1 MKAYLV
7 TTATVFALVAV
18 LHVWRVFEER
28 DSLARDPW
36 FLIITVIAAALSGWA
51 ITLLRRRPAQAE

>member
-7 TTATVFALVAV
+7 TTATLFALIAV
-18 LHVWRVFEER
+18 LHVWRVFAER

-36 FLIITVIAAALSGWA
+36 FLIITVIAASLAGWA
-51 ITLLRRRPAQAE
+51 ISLLRRGPAQA

>member
-7 TTATVFALVAV
+7 TTATLFALVAV

-28 DSLARDPW
+28 ASLGHDPW
-36 FLIITVIAAALSGWA
+36 FLIITGIAAMLSGWA
-51 ITLLRRRPAQAE
+51 ISLLRRGPAQT

>member
-7 TTATVFALVAV
+7 TTATLFALIAV
-18 LHVWRVFEER
+18 LHLWRVVEER
-28 DSLARDPW
+28 SSLARDPW

-51 ITLLRRRPAQAE
+51 ISLLRRPAQA

>member
-7 TTATVFALVAV
+7 ITATLFALIAV

-36 FLIITVIAAALSGWA
+36 FLIITIIAAALSGWA
-51 ITLLRRRPAQAE
+51 ISLLRRGPAQA

>member
-7 TTATVFALVAV
+7 TTATLFALIAV
-18 LHVWRVFEER
+18 LHLWRVFEER
-28 DSLARDPW
+28 SSLGRDPW

-51 ITLLRRRPAQAE
+51 ISLLRRPAQA